1 MFMIL
6 GKKLPSAVVGVIFA
20 LFALQISG
28 VQAAE
33 FEEGQHYARL
43 AVPVETLDANKVE
56 VVEVFSYACIHC
68 KTFDPTLEEWRAAQ
82 PDDVLFRRVPA
93 IFNQTWALFA
103 QAFYTAELLDIT
115 DKVHG
120 PMFAAIHDEGVD
132 LRDPTLLAELFNQ
145 VAGVPTAEF
154 TQVFNSFGV
163 RSRVQQADAHGRA
176 YGITGVPTLIV
187 DGRFRVD
194 GTMAGNNTNML
205 RIVDFLIAKQRATHA
220 GTGSSGAASSND
232 STVDTDGAIDTR
244 ELLPPADVIV
254 E

>member
-1 MFMIL
+1 MFMTL
-6 GKKLPSAVVGVIFA
+6 GRSLFRPASVLVLA
-20 LFALQISG
+20 LLALQSIG
-28 VQAAE
+28 ARAAE
-33 FEEGQHYARL
+33 FEEGKHYARL
-43 AVPVETLDANKVE
+43 TVPVETLDAAKVE

-68 KTFDPTLEEWRAAQ
+68 KTFDPALEEWRLAQ
-82 PDDVLFRRVPA
+82 PADVQFRRVPA

-115 DKVHG
+115 EKVHG
-120 PMFAAIHDEGVD
+120 PMFTAIHDEGVD

-145 VAGVPTAEF
+145 VAGIPTAEF

-163 RSRVQQADAHGRA
+163 RSRVQQAEAHGRA

-194 GTMAGNNTNML
+194 GTMAGNNTSML
-205 RIVDFLIAKQRATHA
+205 RIVDFLVAKQRSERL
-220 GTGSSGAASSND
+220 GTVEDSG
-232 STVDTDGAIDTR
+232 VIDTR
-244 ELLPPADVIV
+244 VPLAPAGLVT

>member
-1 MFMIL
+1 MTRIL
-6 GKKLPSAVVGVIFA
+6 AVCALLVLPVSS
-20 LFALQISG
+20 LS
-28 VQAAE
+28 AAE
-33 FEEGQHYARL
+33 FQEGQHYARL
-43 AVPVETLDANKVE
+43 AVPVDTVDASKVE

-68 KTFDPTLEEWRAAQ
+68 KTFDPTLEEWRLAQ
-82 PDDVLFRRVPA
+82 ADDVLFRRVPA

-103 QAFYTAELLDIT
+103 QAFYTAELLGVT
-115 DKVHG
+115 DRVHT
-120 PMFAAIHDEGVD
+120 PMFTAIHDEGVD
-132 LRDPTLLAELFNQ
+132 LRDPSLLAELFNQ
-145 VAGVPTAEF
+145 AAGVPPAEF

-205 RIVDFLIAKQRATHA
+205 LIVDFLVEQQRATRLGA
-220 GTGSSGAASSND
+220 GTPVPVPAAPGS
-232 STVDTDGAIDTR
+232 
-244 ELLPPADVIV
+244 LDV